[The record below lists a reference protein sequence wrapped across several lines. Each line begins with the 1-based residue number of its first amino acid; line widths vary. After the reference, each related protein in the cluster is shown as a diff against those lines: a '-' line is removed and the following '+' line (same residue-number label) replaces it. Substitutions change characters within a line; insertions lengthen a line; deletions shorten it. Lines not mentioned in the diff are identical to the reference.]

1 MSSEAGRGWGKRW
14 KETGSQRRIHNRW
27 SLPRDIFLDRVVA
40 AGGQATVV
48 VGGRK
53 MQGSTFGNN
62 KMVPHANE
70 TKMSGAKGGYE
81 KSMAEEA
88 VGGEVGDKEGV
99 IWGEGGAPEML
110 S

>member
-1 MSSEAGRGWGKRW
+1 M
-14 KETGSQRRIHNRW
+14 
-27 SLPRDIFLDRVVA
+27 
-40 AGGQATVV
+40 V

-99 IWGEGGAPEML
+99 MWGEGGALEML
-110 S
+110 SWGRPEIPSRGTVAPSSAV